1 MKLDSSSSEN
11 EGMEREREKRWDER
25 FLQETSKTQ
34 WKSKGQREIGRKAER
49 GEERKGR
56 KGRKERERKEGKR
69 EKHTSVRK
77 IYLVEGGGEETGEA
91 SWSKS

>member
-1 MKLDSSSSEN
+1 MNGSF
-11 EGMEREREKRWDER
+11 RELPRHSGRVRTTRDRK
-25 FLQETSKTQ
+25 
-34 WKSKGQREIGRKAER
+34 KSRER
-49 GEERKGR
+49 GERGERKGR
-56 KGRKERERKEGKR
+56 EERERKKR